1 MNQSP
6 QIKLT
11 LINDEDA
18 NPKTV
23 ENRLAEEAD
32 RWDSLRSADLG
43 GFQVGPLWW
52 ATFSCLLDP
61 SQLGSAV
68 EYAFYPDVLDILP
81 PFSNKSLQKHRFTKT
96 CGILSV

>member
-6 QIKLT
+6 QIKPT
-11 LINDEDA
+11 LINGEDA
-18 NPKTV
+18 NAKAV

-32 RWDSLRSADLG
+32 RWDPLRSADLG

-52 ATFSCLLDP
+52 VAFSCLLDP
-61 SQLGSAV
+61 FQLGSAM

-81 PFSNKSLQKHRFTKT
+81 PFPDKPL
-96 CGILSV
+96 